1 VTRVKRADPKRPRIG
16 RAPRRFACRSPGAS
30 PGLRHSTCVPN
41 DRHAPDAPG
50 ATASAPAMINTDR
63 VVWVNLVIVPTASSR
78 PARDMEVEG
87 CRETGAAGRSALCRQ
102 VGGED
107 VTGCGGRYAVK
118 ESRIGIRYSAAAPGR
133 GPLSGIELASG
144 PIAEGTA
151 MEAMEQTVTLLD
163 LVNAVAEH
171 ARSEAEVIATI
182 VCMVNE
188 GRVRFC
194 GTFKGARFDLTVVTA
209 A

>member
-1 VTRVKRADPKRPRIG
+1 
-16 RAPRRFACRSPGAS
+16 
-30 PGLRHSTCVPN
+30 
-41 DRHAPDAPG
+41 
-50 ATASAPAMINTDR
+50 
-63 VVWVNLVIVPTASSR
+63 
-78 PARDMEVEG
+78 
-87 CRETGAAGRSALCRQ
+87 
-102 VGGED
+102 
-107 VTGCGGRYAVK
+107 
-118 ESRIGIRYSAAAPGR
+118 
-133 GPLSGIELASG
+133 
-144 PIAEGTA
+144 